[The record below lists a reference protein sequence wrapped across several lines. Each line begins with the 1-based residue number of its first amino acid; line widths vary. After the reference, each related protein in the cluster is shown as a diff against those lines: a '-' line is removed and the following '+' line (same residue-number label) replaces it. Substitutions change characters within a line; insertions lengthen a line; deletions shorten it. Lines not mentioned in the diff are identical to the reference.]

1 MAKQDDAFPGKG
13 EIETSVVHDGEK
25 RPLVEGAVTLPIF
38 QSSTF
43 EYAGEENYDDLRYIR
58 LNNTPNH
65 LALGRKI
72 ASLEKAEAGM
82 VMSSGM
88 AAISTALMTVLS
100 PGDHLLAL
108 AGLYGGTHDL
118 LSNYLSRFGIDHDWV
133 DGRDVS
139 EWERKLRPETKA
151 FYVESITNP
160 LMQVPDLPG
169 VVGFAAD
176 NQLLSL
182 IDNTFATPVN
192 FRPLELGF
200 DLVLHSATKYLNGHS
215 DIVGGAVAG
224 SGRMIKNITS
234 NLNLLGGSMDP
245 HTCFLLHRGMK
256 TLLVRVRHQNTSA
269 AKIAEFLDQHSS
281 VKRVYYPGLVGC
293 CGHSTAKSLF
303 GGYGGML
310 SFELSGGEED
320 TNRFMERLHL
330 PILAP
335 SLGGV
340 ESLVV
345 CPAKTTHAG
354 LSTREREA
362 IGISETLIR
371 FSVGIEST
379 SDLIFDLEQALA

>member
-1 MAKQDDAFPGKG
+1 MTRQDDTFPD

-43 EYAGEENYDDLRYIR
+43 EYAGEGSYDNIRYIR

-65 LALGRKI
+65 LVLGEKI

-82 VMSSGM
+82 VLASGM
-88 AAISTALMTVLS
+88 AAISTTLMTVLS

-133 DGRDVS
+133 NGRDVS
-139 EWERKLRPETKA
+139 EWQKKLRPETKA

-160 LMQVPDLPG
+160 LMQVPDLPR
-169 VVGFAAD
+169 VVDFATG
-176 NQLLSL
+176 NKLLSL

-192 FRPLELGF
+192 FRPIELGF

-215 DIVGGAVAG
+215 DIVGGAVVG
-224 SGRMIKNITS
+224 SGRLIKKITS

-245 HTCFLLHRGMK
+245 HTCFLLHRGIK
-256 TLLVRVRHQNTSA
+256 TLVVRVRHQNTSA
-269 AKIAEFLDQHSS
+269 GKIAEFLDQNSS
-281 VKRVYYPGLVGC
+281 VKRVYYPGLAGC
-293 CGHSTAKSLF
+293 RGHSTAKSLF

-320 TNRFMERLHL
+320 ANRFIERLRL
-330 PILAP
+330 PIQAP

-340 ESLVV
+340 ESLIVF
-345 CPAKTTHAG
+345 PAKTSHAG
-354 LSTREREA
+354 LSAREREA
-362 IGISETLIR
+362 IGIPETLIR
-371 FSVGIEST
+371 FSVGLESA
-379 SDLIFDLEQALA
+379 SGLIADFEQALA

>member
-1 MAKQDDAFPGKG
+1 MTRQDDTFPD
-13 EIETSVVHDGEK
+13 EIETQVVHAGEK
-25 RPLVEGAVTLPIF
+25 RPLIEGAVTLPIF

-43 EYAGEENYDDLRYIR
+43 EYDGEGNYDDIRYIR

-65 LALGRKI
+65 LVLGEKI
-72 ASLEKAEAGM
+72 ASLERTEAGM
-82 VMSSGM
+82 VMASGM
-88 AAISTALMTVLS
+88 AAISTTLMTVLS

-108 AGLYGGTHDL
+108 GGLYGGTHDF

-169 VVGFAAD
+169 VAGFAAD
-176 NQLLSL
+176 NQILSL

-192 FRPLELGF
+192 FRPIEWGF

-215 DIVGGAVAG
+215 DIMGGAVVG
-224 SGRMIKNITS
+224 SGRLIKKITS
-234 NLNLLGGSMDP
+234 NLNLLGGAMDP
-245 HTCFLLHRGMK
+245 HTCFLLHRGIK

-269 AKIAEFLDQHSS
+269 VKIAEFLDQNPF
-281 VKRVYYPGLVGC
+281 VKRVYYPGLPGC
-293 CGHSTAKSLF
+293 LGHSTAKSLF

-310 SFELSGGEED
+310 SFEVSGGEKD
-320 TNRFMERLHL
+320 ANRFIERLRL

-340 ESLVV
+340 ESLIVL
-345 CPAKTTHAG
+345 PAKTTHAG
-354 LSTREREA
+354 LSAREREV
-362 IGISETLIR
+362 IGIPENLIR
-371 FSVGIEST
+371 FSVGLESA
-379 SDLIFDLEQALA
+379 SELISDLEQALA